1 MRLITSLAFAIASV
15 LTPFLSS
22 AQQAYFNGEL
32 IVQTRAGADL
42 KQVLSACPPTWGVRA
57 AQELSP
63 TMRAW
68 LITYDTLAVAH
79 TEVFATLGR
88 QQGLSVVQHNHRVW
102 LRAVPNDPTFTSQW
116 HHRNTG
122 QSGGTPDADIDA
134 DEAWEHTT
142 GGTTALGDEIVVC
155 IIEGVNMTHPDLID
169 NRWQNSGETAG
180 NSVDDDGN
188 GYIDDLYGWDVASN
202 TGNVTTGGHG
212 TNVAGMIG
220 AKGNNSLGVAG
231 INWNV
236 KIMVVSGYN
245 INSEANII
253 SCYNYPLVQ
262 RQLYDA
268 TNGEKGA
275 FVVATNASWGI
286 DGGDP
291 NDTPIWCAFYDTL
304 GTYGILSCGATT
316 NSNLNVDVSGDV
328 PTACASPYMVGVGRS
343 DRNDGFAGG
352 YGATTIDFAAPGISV
367 TTTDGTNGYT
377 STTGTSFSSPLT
389 AGAIALLYS
398 VPCEGFAQLV
408 KADPQAGSDMV
419 LDALLSGVD
428 VRPALIGNFITGG
441 RLNVNNSLNHIFE
454 NYCPTCLAPLALTNG
469 DIENGEAELNWA
481 RVSAAQNYTLYYRET
496 GTDQWLTQQTTDT
509 LFSLTGLD
517 NCGQYEF
524 YVESVCPDGVST
536 PSSTRT
542 FSVMPYC
549 ETAGTAPSAGFSV
562 LAPSTIAGSYTFQA
576 PSAWGGNWQSGTVY
590 GNLVVVNDGSANPTQ
605 GCQPLVNAAAVN
617 GRIAVIDRGTC
628 EFGIKALNAQNAGA
642 TAVIIVNNAAG
653 TIDMGAGAQ
662 GGSVTIPV
670 IMVSQANGNTIKTQ
684 ITGGSTVMGILGVR
698 NEWLQNVTV
707 GAFSLT
713 SGNDGGYAF
722 HRQQG
727 DLSLLQGSSENVSIT
742 AAAAGNAALPQR
754 VRVWLDADQNGT
766 FATNELVFDA
776 TGNASTAVTGTLSV
790 PMNALVGN
798 TRLRVQT
805 TGSISSLPDVCGAY
819 SLGETEDYCVSI
831 SPLAVSIAEEE
842 RMPLSLVPNP
852 SSGQA
857 IIGGLQAGQV
867 LSVFAADGRIVL
879 QSTAQGQQFT
889 LNTAAWSKGTYVV
902 QVVDGQQGLRHTRL
916 TVM

>member
-1 MRLITSLAFAIASV
+1 MHIRTLLPSCLLALLPM
-15 LTPFLSS
+15 LTFGQM
-22 AQQAYFNGEL
+22 AHVNGQL
-32 IVQTRAGADL
+32 IVQTRAGVDL
-42 KQVLSACPPTWGVRA
+42 RKELA
-57 AQELSP
+57 AYPQQMGLTIEEELSS

-68 LITYDTLAVAH
+68 LIGYDTLAVAH
-79 TEVFATLGR
+79 DEVRTMLARNGAF
-88 QQGLSVVQHNHRVW
+88 SVVQNNHRVW
-102 LRAVPNDPTFTSQW
+102 MRAVPNDPTFTSQW

-155 IIEGVNMTHPDLID
+155 IIEGVNMAHPDLIN
-169 NRWQNSGETAG
+169 NRWQNPGETAG
-180 NSVDDDGN
+180 NGVDDDGN

-262 RQLYDA
+262 RQLYNA

-408 KADPQAGSDMV
+408 KASPQAGSDMV

-428 VRPALIGNFITGG
+428 VKPALIGNFITGG

-509 LFSLTGLD
+509 LFSLSGLD

-524 YVESVCPDGVST
+524 YVESVCPDGVSV
-536 PSSTRT
+536 PSNLRT

-549 ETAGTAPSAGFSV
+549 QTAGTAPSAGFSV

-576 PSAWGGNWQSGTVY
+576 PSAWGGNWQSGTAY

-605 GCQPLVNAAAVN
+605 GCQTLVNAAAVN
-617 GRIAVIDRGTC
+617 GKIAVIDRGTC

-642 TAVIIVNNAAG
+642 IAVIVVNNAAG

-670 IMVSQANGNTIKTQ
+670 VMVSQANGNTIKAQ
-684 ITGGSTVMGILGVR
+684 ITGGNTTTALLGQR
-698 NEWLQNVTV
+698 NEWVQQVSVNS
-707 GAFSLT
+707 FSLT
-713 SGNDGGYAF
+713 SGNDGGYAY

-727 DLSLLQGSSENVSIT
+727 NISLLQGSTANLSIT
-742 AAAAGNAALPQR
+742 PAASSNAALPQR
-754 VRVWLDADQNGT
+754 VRAWLDTDQNGV
-766 FATNELVFDA
+766 FAPNELVLDVSGVAGTPVAGNFNVPAGA
-776 TGNASTAVTGTLSV
+776 T
-790 PMNALVGN
+790 VGN

-805 TGSISSLPDVCGAY
+805 TGSVTSLPDVCGSY
-819 SLGETEDYCVSI
+819 PSGETEDYCVSI
-831 SPLAVSIAEEE
+831 ESLAVGISERASTPLAV
-842 RMPLSLVPNP
+842 VPNP
-852 SSGQA
+852 AEALASVQ
-857 IIGGLQAGQV
+857 GLSKGQV
-867 LSVFAADGRIVL
+867 LTVLTMEGRLMFEAVAD
-879 QSTAQGQQFT
+879 A
-889 LNTAAWSKGTYVV
+889 NTFHLHVAAWPKGTYLLR
-902 QVVDGQQGLRHTRL
+902 VVDGGQSIRHTRL
-916 TVM
+916 VVM